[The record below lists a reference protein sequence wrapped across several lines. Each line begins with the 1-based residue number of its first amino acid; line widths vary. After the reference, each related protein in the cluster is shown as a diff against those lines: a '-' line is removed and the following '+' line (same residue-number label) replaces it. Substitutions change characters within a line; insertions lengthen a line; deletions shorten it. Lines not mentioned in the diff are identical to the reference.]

1 MEAAFLVAAGKYELR
16 SLPDPIAPPDGL
28 VLEVKACGVCGS
40 DLRRWREGPPPG
52 GDGIL
57 AGHELA
63 GVVLESGAHLRR
75 FKAGD
80 RLAIAP
86 DVHCGHCYY
95 CQRGRYHLC
104 DNLHLVG
111 ISPGYPGGFA
121 QKMLVSAEILE
132 NGVVHVMPDGLSFA
146 EAALAEPASSVL
158 AAHDRAG
165 TDLESSVVVLGG
177 GPIGCLHIAV
187 AHARGAAVILSEPSQ
202 ERRQIAAG
210 FDPEMIVDP
219 QQEDLNARVRAF
231 TSGLGADIVICANP
245 VAATQ
250 TQAVEIV
257 RKGGRVVLFGGLPK
271 ADPLTQLD
279 SNRIH
284 YGEIEVVGSFSYHP
298 RFHAL
303 ALDIIRRKLIP
314 AEKLITH
321 TYPLAA
327 VNQAF
332 AMASSGKA
340 LKVMVEMDY

>member
-1 MEAAFLVAAGKYELR
+1 MEAAFLVAAGGYELR
-16 SLPDPIAPPDGL
+16 TLPDPVAPADGL

-52 GDGIL
+52 EDGIL

-63 GVVLESGAHLRR
+63 GVVLETGADLTR
-75 FKAGD
+75 FKTGD
-80 RLAIAP
+80 RVAIAP

-95 CQRGRYHLC
+95 CQRGRYNLC
-104 DNLHLVG
+104 DRLHLIG

-121 QKMLVSAEILE
+121 QRMLVTAEIIE
-132 NGVVHVMPDGLSFA
+132 NGVVHAMPDELSFA

-165 TDLESSVVVLGG
+165 TDLESTVVVLGG

-187 AHARGAAVILSEPSQ
+187 AHARGAAVILSEPSP

-219 QQEDLNARVRAF
+219 QQEDLNDRVRIF
-231 TSGLGADIVICANP
+231 THGLGADIVICANP

-250 TQAVEIV
+250 AQAVEVV

-271 ADPLTQLD
+271 ADPLTHLD
-279 SNRIH
+279 ANRIH

-303 ALDIIRRKLIP
+303 ALETIRRNLIP
-314 AEKLITH
+314 TEKLITN
-321 TYPLAA
+321 TYPLRAI
-327 VNQAF
+327 NQAF
-332 AMASSGKA
+332 EMASSGKA
-340 LKVMVEMDY
+340 LKVMVEMS

>member
-1 MEAAFLVAAGKYELR
+1 MDAAFLIAAGKYELR
-16 SLPDPIAPPDGL
+16 SLPDPVASPDGL

-63 GVVLESGAHLRR
+63 GVVLETGARLSR
-75 FKAGD
+75 FIVGD

-95 CQRGRYHLC
+95 CQRGRYNLC

-132 NGVVHVMPDGLSFA
+132 NGVVHPVPDGLSFA

-165 TDLESSVVVLGG
+165 TDLESTVVVLGG
-177 GPIGCLHIAV
+177 GPIGCLHIA
-187 AHARGAAVILSEPSQ
+187 AAQARGAAVILSEPSL
-202 ERRQIAAG
+202 ERRQIASG
-210 FDPEMIVDP
+210 FAPEIIVDP
-219 QQEDLNARVRAF
+219 LREDLNERVRAY
-231 TSGLGADIVICANP
+231 THGLGADIVICANP
-245 VAATQ
+245 IAATQ
-250 TQAVEIV
+250 AQAVEIV

-271 ADPLTQLD
+271 ADPLTHLD
-279 SNRIH
+279 GNRIH

-303 ALDIIRRKLIP
+303 ALDAIHRKLIP
-314 AEKLITH
+314 AKKLITH
-321 TYPLAA
+321 VYPLGAI
-327 VNQAF
+327 NQAF
-332 AMASSGKA
+332 EMASSGKA
-340 LKVMVEMDY
+340 LKVMVEMH

>member
-1 MEAAFLVAAGKYELR
+1 MEAAFLVAAGEYELR
-16 SLPDPIAPPDGL
+16 TLPDPIAPPDGL
-28 VLEVKACGVCGS
+28 VLEVKVCGVCGS

-63 GVVLESGAHLRR
+63 GVVLETGARLTR

-95 CQRGRYHLC
+95 CQRGRYNLC
-104 DNLHLVG
+104 DHLHLVG

-121 QKMLVSAEILE
+121 QRMLVTSEIIE
-132 NGVVHVMPDGLSFA
+132 NGVVHAMPDELSFA

-165 TDLESSVVVLGG
+165 TDLEGTVVILGG

-187 AHARGAAVILSEPSQ
+187 AHARGAAVILSEPSL
-202 ERRQIAAG
+202 ERRQIAAS
-210 FDPEMIVDP
+210 FSPEMVVDP
-219 QQEDLNARVRAF
+219 QQEDLNERVRGF
-231 TSGLGADIVICANP
+231 THGLGADIVICANP

-250 TQAVEIV
+250 AQAVEVV

-271 ADPLTQLD
+271 ADPLTLLD
-279 SNRIH
+279 ANRIH

-303 ALDIIRRKLIP
+303 ALDAIRRKLIP
-314 AEKLITH
+314 VEKLITNV
-321 TYPLAA
+321 YPLQAI
-327 VNQAF
+327 NQAF
-332 AMASSGKA
+332 EMASSGNA
-340 LKVMVEMDY
+340 LKVMVEMQ

>member
-1 MEAAFLVAAGKYELR
+1 MDAAFLIASGKYELR
-16 SLPDPIAPPDGL
+16 SLPDPVAPPDGL
-28 VLEVKACGVCGS
+28 VLDVKACGVCGS

-63 GVVLESGAHLRR
+63 GVVLETGDRLTR
-75 FKAGD
+75 FKTGD

-95 CQRGRYHLC
+95 CQRGRYNLC

-132 NGVVHVMPDGLSFA
+132 NGVVHPVPDEVSFA

-165 TDLESSVVVLGG
+165 TDLESTVVVLGG

-187 AHARGAAVILSEPSQ
+187 AHARGAAVILSEPSL
-202 ERRQIAAG
+202 ERRQIAFG
-210 FDPEMIVDP
+210 FAPEMIVDP
-219 QQEDLNARVRAF
+219 QEEDLNQRVRAY
-231 TSGLGADIVICANP
+231 THGLGADIVICANP
-245 VAATQ
+245 IAATQ
-250 TQAVEIV
+250 AQAVEIV

-271 ADPLTQLD
+271 VDPLTHLD
-279 SNRIH
+279 GNRIH

-303 ALDIIRRKLIP
+303 ALDAIYRKLIP

-321 TYPLAA
+321 VYPLGSI
-327 VNQAF
+327 NQAF
-332 AMASSGKA
+332 EMASSGKA
-340 LKVMVEMDY
+340 LKVMVEMH

>member
-1 MEAAFLVAAGKYELR
+1 MDAAFLIAAGKYELR

-28 VLEVKACGVCGS
+28 ILDVKACGVCGS

-52 GDGIL
+52 ADGIL

-63 GVVLESGAHLRR
+63 GVVLETGAYLTR

-95 CQRGRYHLC
+95 CQRGRYNLC
-104 DNLHLVG
+104 DNLRLVG
-111 ISPGYPGGFA
+111 ISAGYPGGFA
-121 QKMLVSAEILE
+121 QKMMVSAEILE
-132 NGVVHVMPDGLSFA
+132 NGVVHRVPDGLSFA
-146 EAALAEPASSVL
+146 DAALAEPASSVL

-165 TDLESSVVVLGG
+165 TDLESTVVVLGG

-187 AHARGAAVILSEPSQ
+187 AHARGAAVILSEPSL

-210 FDPEMIVDP
+210 FAPEMIVDP
-219 QQEDLNARVRAF
+219 LQEDLNERVRAY
-231 TSGLGADIVICANP
+231 THGLGADIVICANP
-245 VAATQ
+245 IAATQ
-250 TQAVEIV
+250 AQAVEIV

-271 ADPLTQLD
+271 ADPLTHLD
-279 SNRIH
+279 GNRIH

-303 ALDIIRRKLIP
+303 ALDAICRKLIP

-321 TYPLAA
+321 NYPLGAI
-327 VNQAF
+327 NQAF
-332 AMASSGKA
+332 EMASSGKA
-340 LKVMVEMDY
+340 LKVMVEMH

>member
-1 MEAAFLVAAGKYELR
+1 MDAAFLVAAGEYELR
-16 SLPDPIAPPDGL
+16 SLPDPAIQPDGL
-28 VLEVKACGVCGS
+28 ILDVKACGVCGS
-40 DLRRWREGPPPG
+40 DLRRWREGPPSG

-63 GVVLESGAHLRR
+63 GVVLETGAHVTR

-95 CQRGRYHLC
+95 CQRGRYNLC
-104 DNLHLVG
+104 DNLRLVG

-121 QKMLVSAEILE
+121 QKMLVNAEILV
-132 NGVVHVMPDGLSFA
+132 NGVVHSVPDGLSFA

-165 TDLESSVVVLGG
+165 TDLESTVVVLGG
-177 GPIGCLHIAV
+177 GPIGCLHVAV
-187 AHARGAAVILSEPSQ
+187 AHARGAAVILSEPSL
-202 ERRQIAAG
+202 ERRQMAAG
-210 FDPEMIVDP
+210 LNPELVIDPL
-219 QQEDLNARVRAF
+219 QEDLNERVRAY
-231 TSGLGADIVICANP
+231 TRGLGADIVICANP
-245 VAATQ
+245 IAATQ
-250 TQAVEIV
+250 AQAVETV

-271 ADPLTQLD
+271 ADPLTHLD
-279 SNRIH
+279 GNRIH

-303 ALDIIRRKLIP
+303 ALDAICRKLIP

-321 TYPLAA
+321 HYPLNAI
-327 VNQAF
+327 NQAF
-332 AMASSGKA
+332 EMASSGKA
-340 LKVMVEMDY
+340 LKVIVEMN